1 MADLFDLK
9 IRPMLAVL
17 QREPFDSED
26 HVFEL
31 KWDGTRALAFVS
43 PDGVRRFQNRRL
55 YDISHR
61 YPEIEVDAGGHKAI
75 LDGEIVVMRDGKPSF
90 MGLQDREHASSPF
103 TIRLRSKEFPATYV
117 VFDILYRDGADLTA
131 LPLMERKSILRETV
145 RATRTVTLS
154 DHIERDG
161 KAYYAA
167 VLERGLEGV
176 IAKRKGSRYAIG
188 RRTRDWLKIKRRETI
203 DAVVCGLTEG
213 EGVREDTFGSLIL
226 GLYDGDSMRYIGR
239 VGTGFGDELRRD
251 LLRRCE
257 ALRGGRPFAKE
268 PDMTEPVK
276 FWTRPALV
284 VEARFLEMT
293 PDGMLR
299 APSFGRIRDDKR
311 PEECVF
317 PRGGD
322 ADEEGPQNP

>member
-17 QREPFDSED
+17 QPEPFDSED
-26 HVFEL
+26 HIFEL

-43 PDGVRRFQNRRL
+43 ADGARRFQNRRL

-61 YPEIEVDAGGHKAI
+61 YPEIEVDVDGHKAI

-103 TIRLRSKEFPATYV
+103 TIRLRSKESPATYV
-117 VFDILYRDGADLTA
+117 VFDILYRDGTDLTA

-145 RATRTVTLS
+145 RPTRTVTLS

-161 KAYYAA
+161 KAYYGA

-176 IAKRKGSRYAIG
+176 IAKRKESRYAIG
-188 RRTRDWLKIKRRETI
+188 RRTRDWLKIKKRESI
-203 DAVVCGLTEG
+203 DAIVCGLTQG

-226 GLYDGDSMRYIGR
+226 GLYDGDAMRYIGR
-239 VGTGFGDELRRD
+239 VGTGFGDDLRRD

-257 ALRGGRPFAKE
+257 ALRGERPFAKE

-284 VEARFLEMT
+284 VEAKFLEMT

-317 PRGGD
+317 PDRGD
-322 ADEEGPQNP
+322 AVIEGPQNP